1 MKVDVG
7 PIRLYSVFF
16 IFTISNKSV
25 WHPVYGIFLGWENHF
40 STLGLRLKS
49 VNETLN
55 SFWIETVSE
64 NRFYS
69 VDCTY
74 CPLTMCTEDRQNKQD
89 SHQVQNILIITKK
102 DFSVL
107 QLSSCLF

>member
-49 VNETLN
+49 VNGGPSPQTLMRLL
-55 SFWIETVSE
+55 TVLGFIQLWTSD
-64 NRFYS
+64 F
-69 VDCTY
+69 
-74 CPLTMCTEDRQNKQD
+74 
-89 SHQVQNILIITKK
+89 ILLFALI
-102 DFSVL
+102 VL
-107 QLSSCLF
+107 SNVH